1 MSNSNEMKN
10 ADRFLGF
17 ADVYENARPK
27 LPTYPIEIVTR
38 YLDKKPSLV
47 VDLGCGT
54 GLSTLAWADF
64 SDKVIGIEPSEDMLK
79 IAKNKTSEN
88 VEFLQGFSHNTGLLS
103 ESVDVVACSQSFH
116 WMNPQET
123 LKEVDRILKKS
134 GIFITIDCD
143 WPPAGCWQIEKAYQV
158 LFDQVHKAEQENPK
172 VKETFIRWDKNQ
184 HLKNIQESGYFEFA
198 REIVFS
204 NRERCDAK
212 RFIGLAKSQGA
223 LQTIL
228 KLAPELIEKDFEEF
242 CSVVDSSLVNS
253 SQGNCSLKD
262 REIDIDFSYRMRIAV
277 K

>member
-1 MSNSNEMKN
+1 MINANEMKN

-27 LPTYPIEIVTR
+27 LPSFPVEIATR
-38 YLDKKPSLV
+38 YLNKKPSLV

-88 VEFLQGFSHNTGLLS
+88 VEFLKGFSHNTGLLS

-123 LKEVDRILKKS
+123 LKEIDRILKKS
-134 GIFITIDCD
+134 GIFMTIDCD

-158 LFDQVHKAEQENPK
+158 LFGQVHKAEQ
-172 VKETFIRWDKNQ
+172 
-184 HLKNIQESGYFEFA
+184 
-198 REIVFS
+198 
-204 NRERCDAK
+204 
-212 RFIGLAKSQGA
+212 
-223 LQTIL
+223 
-228 KLAPELIEKDFEEF
+228 
-242 CSVVDSSLVNS
+242 
-253 SQGNCSLKD
+253 
-262 REIDIDFSYRMRIAV
+262 
-277 K
+277 